1 MDCAA
6 VLDLAA
12 DDLDAAAVLPVLCPD
27 AALDAV
33 TARTVL
39 LSADSSDAARRRV
52 PLLAPFPELAS
63 LAKLV
68 ALVDAP
74 ADVVVDARLPD
85 PATAIVTPLSDEVLA
100 TAALAR
106 AQLHAG
112 GLGPEARARARGYLA
127 KVYAHA
133 LRQLGIEP
141 TRPPGPFGR
150 LLAAQA
156 IAHGRAFCAAYWHRR
171 VRGLHRLCTETE
183 RAMLRAVLALEADA
197 STGDV
202 PLAAHELV
210 MGRRYLLR
218 SDVKARLAKS
228 FDGET
233 GPLAPSRLAPIAA
246 ELPRL
251 MEHGLIDLAIGRALT
266 LRKQGNLSVASIEG
280 LLQQELGAAEGDEY
294 VERLH
299 KRVENATKRGTGT
312 ATGTL
317 EHAPDPT
324 WPSASVVAR
333 GQLEAIE
340 AADDAFTRRYALAR
354 AVVVLRRRPDALRI
368 ALDRAR
374 RAPDPAVASA
384 VPLLRA
390 TLDELDDGRLA
401 YLRRQ
406 VATDDAVVTPAE
418 GVRRRS
424 AALIARDAGDAA
436 R

>member
-1 MDCAA
+1 MVA
-6 VLDLAA
+6 LAS

-39 LSADSSDAARRRV
+39 LSADSSDAARRRI
-52 PLLAPFPELAS
+52 PLLAPYPELAS

-74 ADVVVDARLPD
+74 PELVVDARLPD

-106 AQLHAG
+106 AQLYTS
-112 GLGPEARARARGYLA
+112 GLGPDAHTRARGYLA

-156 IAHGRAFCAAYWHRR
+156 IAHGRAFCDAYWRRR
-171 VRGLHRLCTETE
+171 VRGLHRVCAESE

-197 STGDV
+197 SAGDV
-202 PLAAHELV
+202 PLAAYELV

-218 SDVKARLAKS
+218 NDVKARLTKA
-228 FDGET
+228 FEGET
-233 GPLAPSRLAPIAA
+233 GPLTPSRLAPIAA

-251 MEHGLIDLAIGRALT
+251 IEHGLVDLAIGRALT
-266 LRKQGNLSVASIEG
+266 LRKQGNLSVASVEG

-299 KRVENATKRGTGT
+299 ARIERATKRGAGT

-333 GQLEAIE
+333 EQLEAIE
-340 AADDAFTRRYALAR
+340 AGDDGFTRRYALAR
-354 AVVVLRRRPDALRI
+354 AVVVLRQRPDALRV
-368 ALDRAR
+368 ALDRASR
-374 RAPDPAVASA
+374 TTNPAVAGA

-406 VATDDAVVTPAE
+406 VATDNAVVVVPE
-418 GVRRRS
+418 GMRRRS